1 MLVGVKFILERSGGG
16 SIYTIKCYNNCNIIH
31 SVDSNVANGRCKS
44 REGLEIISQNSSL
57 CKHVYSNL
65 VSLNMC
71 LIQQDRTLHRLTPT

>member
-1 MLVGVKFILERSGGG
+1 MLVGVKFIPERSGGG

-71 LIQQDRTLHRLTPT
+71 LIQQDRTLHGLTPT